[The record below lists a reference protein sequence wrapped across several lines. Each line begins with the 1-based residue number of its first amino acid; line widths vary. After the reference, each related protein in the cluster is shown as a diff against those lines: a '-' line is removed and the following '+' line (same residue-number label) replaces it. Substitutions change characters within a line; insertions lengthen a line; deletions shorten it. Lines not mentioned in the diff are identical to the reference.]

1 MRKEL
6 NMKDSFLRMHNEYIN
21 QLALPFQPTQNALC
35 IHFLNELP
43 LIIRTTC
50 GINAQKYRI
59 HSSVGQ
65 GKWTYTPWINIMD
78 LQITKT
84 ATKGFYIV
92 YLFQQDMQGVYLSL
106 NQGTKYFR
114 KKYSKHQPREKM
126 KKVANHL
133 NELLEFSH
141 EVFPAKS
148 ITLHSTSDNAKNYE
162 TAHICGKY
170 YDLNDIPTD
179 EELIKDLQELIAIYE
194 QLQDIMNGMTSEQ
207 FIDYILNYEEVEDT
221 QFQMDIQYV
230 DSVSTPEVPQPI
242 PNQDTFKQATKW
254 KRNASIAKEALEKAQ
269 FKCEIDPLHQTF
281 ISNVTNQNFVEA
293 HHLVPMRLQHQF
305 KVSLDVP
312 GNIVSLCPNCH
323 RAIHFG
329 NSNLV
334 KSLTS
339 QLYKSRESAL
349 LKFGIQLDLDDF
361 LACYMR
367 PKKKKI

>member
-1 MRKEL
+1 
-6 NMKDSFLRMHNEYIN
+6 MKNSFLRMHSEYLD
-21 QLALPFQPTQNALC
+21 QLALPFQPTQNSLC

-43 LIIRTTC
+43 QIIQTAC
-50 GINAQKYRI
+50 GINVQKYKI

-65 GKWTYTPWINIMD
+65 GKWTYTPWLSIMD
-78 LQITKT
+78 QQITTT

-114 KKYSKHQPREKM
+114 KKYSQHHPREKM
-126 KKVANHL
+126 KKVATHL
-133 NELLEFSH
+133 NEILEFPDEIFSTD
-141 EVFPAKS
+141 S
-148 ITLHSTSDNAKNYE
+148 ITLRSTSDNAKNY
-162 TAHICGKY
+162 TAAHICGKY
-170 YDLNDIPTD
+170 YNFNNMPTD
-179 EELIKDLQELIAIYE
+179 EQLVKDLQDLIAIYE

-230 DSVSTPEVPQPI
+230 DSVSTPESPQPI
-242 PNQDTFKQATKW
+242 PNQGAVKEVTKW

-305 KVSLDVP
+305 NVSLDVP

-334 KSLTS
+334 KSLIS
-339 QLYKSRESAL
+339 QLYKSRESSL
-349 LKFGIQLDLDDF
+349 LKFGIQLKLDDF

-367 PKKKKI
+367 TKEKNI